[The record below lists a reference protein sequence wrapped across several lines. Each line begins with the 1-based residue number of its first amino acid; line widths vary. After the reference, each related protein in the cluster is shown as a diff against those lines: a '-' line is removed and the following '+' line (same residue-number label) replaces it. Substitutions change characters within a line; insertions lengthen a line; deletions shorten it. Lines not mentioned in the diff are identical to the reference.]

1 MPQLLCSSFTNCFA
15 FVSNSF
21 CISFCIFLLRH
32 VARREWKTAWMQ
44 LSWPI
49 AQLWIWV
56 ENGQLRMQSRCVHTS
71 HRGGGGL
78 GASFGIALA
87 YEIPRKRI
95 NCILRNTFGQT
106 ICRQTGFKFS
116 PVSHRSYAPLTGSKC
131 RLISFSTALFSF
143 ALTLAYDFRQQ
154 RRSVTPVWNFSLSS
168 GCARQLESPPL
179 TWPGLTS
186 GLNFYWRH
194 LSVSYEKRVF
204 SKSF

>member
-1 MPQLLCSSFTNCFA
+1 MEDCLDAAQLA
-15 FVSNSF
+15 NSP
-21 CISFCIFLLRH
+21 I
-32 VARREWKTAWMQ
+32 MD
-44 LSWPI
+44 LSGKWPI
-49 AQLWIWV
+49 
-56 ENGQLRMQSRCVHTS
+56 ENAKQVRIYKPQRGWGWRC
-71 HRGGGGL
+71 
-78 GASFGIALA
+78 GAAFGIALA

-131 RLISFSTALFSF
+131 RSISFSTALFSF

-179 TWPGLTS
+179 T
-186 GLNFYWRH
+186 
-194 LSVSYEKRVF
+194 
-204 SKSF
+204 